1 MFTRSM
7 TNNQVMKSPM
17 TVICCQHFWIGSPP
31 TKSGQ
36 RKAANLSWPNTSR
49 STIKYPRSPSPKP
62 HAEIETERKL

>member
-17 TVICCQHFWIGSPP
+17 ILICCQQHCWIGSPL

-36 RKAANLSWPNTSR
+36 QKAANLSWPNTSR
-49 STIKYPRSPSPKP
+49 STVKYPRSPIP
-62 HAEIETERKL
+62 HAEIEIEHKL